1 MELLTPQSNQ
11 VESMVKIMYSVL
23 NYSDEEIKQ
32 IEAKRYVAKT
42 Q

>member
-1 MELLTPQSNQ
+1 
-11 VESMVKIMYSVL
+11 MVKIMYSVL
-23 NYSDEEIKQ
+23 NYSENEIKH